1 MTNERTQNLSD
12 VMTAQMKT
20 DADNKEQ
27 LTKRNSAKDL
37 LEDIKDVRNDM
48 VARNYPFQQ
57 LSNLILK
64 YEDKAREAKDTPQ
77 EEWIKGYNK
86 WLKEQ
91 KK

>member
-12 VMTAQMKT
+12 VMTAKMKT

-48 VARNYPFQQ
+48 VARNYPFQV
-57 LSNLILK
+57 LSNLITEW
-64 YEDKAREAKDTPQ
+64 EDK
-77 EEWIKGYNK
+77 
-86 WLKEQ
+86 LK
-91 KK
+91 